1 MKEHFGILGR
11 VSSSGAYHC
20 ACNKLGSRKNPT
32 VDFAVVSF
40 ENESQMEH
48 ARGVLKKVSHPK
60 TGEALIVNTFISRVL
75 TQ

>member
-1 MKEHFGILGR
+1 MKDHFGILGR
-11 VSSSGAYHC
+11 ISSSTTYHYT
-20 ACNKLGSRKNPT
+20 CNKLRSRKNPT

-48 ARGVLKKVSHPK
+48 ARGVIKSISHPK
-60 TGEALIVNTFISRVL
+60 TGEALIVNTFKSRVL